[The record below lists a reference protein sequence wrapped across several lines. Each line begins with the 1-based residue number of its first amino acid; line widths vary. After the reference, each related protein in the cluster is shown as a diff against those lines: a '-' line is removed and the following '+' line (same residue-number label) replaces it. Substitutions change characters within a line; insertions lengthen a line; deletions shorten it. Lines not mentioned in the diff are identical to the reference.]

1 MKIVFDESS
10 RSLEQKTKGAEQ
22 QYALVVEDDPDTNQ
36 LINIVLTMGG
46 FEVYPAW
53 NGLEAMR
60 SLSSLHPDVIVLDLM
75 MPRMDGWA
83 VLEQLR
89 ASKMVPNIPVI
100 VLTAVYDA
108 DSQRRARTLGAKDY
122 VNKPFASADLVS
134 RVQALAA
141 FVLAAKPTKPAPGT
155 SVHESS

>member
-1 MKIVFDESS
+1 MS
-10 RSLEQKTKGAEQ
+10 AEQ

-36 LINIVLTMGG
+36 LINIVLTTGG

-53 NGLEAMR
+53 DGLDAMH

-89 ASKMVPNIPVI
+89 TSKIASNIPVM
-100 VLTAVYDA
+100 VLTAVHDA

-122 VNKPFASADLVS
+122 VKKPFAPADLVS
-134 RVQALAA
+134 RVQALAV
-141 FVLAAKPTKPAPGT
+141 FISEAKPPKPILKTFVYGN
-155 SVHESS
+155 S